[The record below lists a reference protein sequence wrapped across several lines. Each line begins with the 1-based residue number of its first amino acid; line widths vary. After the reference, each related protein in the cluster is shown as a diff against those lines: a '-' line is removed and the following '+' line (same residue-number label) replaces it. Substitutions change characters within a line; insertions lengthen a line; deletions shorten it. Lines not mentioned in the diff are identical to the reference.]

1 MKRVLLLVLLCSAF
15 LSNAKEYSNSEA
27 EKLISGSST
36 VLTDDRSGA
45 IKFVRLKASYKLH
58 ESESLAWLKSILN
71 TSNGDNF
78 KLVDT
83 HRDRHGFTHYRY
95 KQTHHQLEV
104 EDGVYYIHVKNNF
117 VVSVNGEFYP
127 SVNYPVITSSYTDLQ
142 LTNIAKQSIKNNENL
157 WNDQILDR
165 PVRVIVK
172 NKSGKYRVAY
182 KTDIYSIA
190 PLVRKFVYIDA
201 NTGQIIK
208 EKNRIHH
215 NDVVGTATTMYSG
228 VQPITADLFGSSYR
242 LREIARGNGINT
254 FDLNNSNSYASA
266 VDFTDADNDWTST
279 VNQDNAAFDAHYGA
293 EQTYDYF
300 FNTFG
305 LNSYDNSGAIINSYV
320 HYNTNYV
327 NAFWDGTQMTYGDG
341 DGSSYSPLTCLD
353 IVGHEITHAVT
364 EHSAGL
370 IYSYESGALN
380 ESFSDIFGVTIDF
393 NSNPGTA
400 NYLMGDEIST
410 TGTPF
415 RSMSNP
421 NAYNDPD
428 TYAGTY
434 WHTASSDNGGV
445 HTNSG
450 VQNYWYYLLVNG
462 GTGTNDIGN
471 SFSVNG
477 QGFTSAAAIAYRNL
491 TTYLTPSSQYADA
504 RFYAIQSAIDLY
516 GNCSPEVIATTNA
529 WHAVGV
535 GAVYSNSVIADFTA
549 DLTFSCVV
557 PAIVS
562 FTNNSINGSSYI
574 WNFGDGSTS
583 TAVNPT
589 YSYSSSGVYTVSLN
603 VTGAATCG
611 TNDTLTI
618 TDYITVT
625 NAGGPI
631 SSTCSPVSTNPGT
644 LGMGIFNFSF
654 NTINNTTASGID
666 DYQDYTCSHAT
677 TVTEGVLYPINI
689 TTGSGYTENADV
701 WIDYN
706 NDGQFNMTNEHIFNS
721 DGVLQFHS
729 GDILISDGAVLNT
742 PLRMRVGS
750 DHSTNV
756 FANSCTNSE
765 YGQYEDYSITILQ
778 NTNSPSVDFVADDT
792 IVNVGQVIN
801 LTDLTQNLPTSWSW
815 TFTGANVTS
824 STIQNPTV
832 TYNSTGVYPIKLVA
846 TNSYGTDSLIKLT
859 YINVINEYSMCG
871 GTDTTNAIAGQLF
884 DSGGATGN
892 YGSNENCSFLIN
904 PGCAID
910 ITLTFNSFYSPT
922 SSDQLVIYDGSDATG
937 TILGSY
943 TYISSVPTTP
953 VVATSGSM
961 FITFVSNSSGN
972 YSGFDAEWTST
983 ITNTAPTA
991 NYSISD
997 LNPPLN
1003 SPVQFTDLSTNYPG
1017 IWSWNFGDGTTI
1029 SNIQNPSHTY
1039 VNSGSYS
1046 VTLIVDNCFTT
1057 DTLTQVITVQSAPII
1072 NVIPNPVVS
1081 SVNCGDSIVVP
1092 LTIYNTGSG
1101 DLVYDILGNES
1112 QSTGQIDVL
1121 ALTYGTDLSTEY
1133 PNTIAAINQSFTNY
1147 NLTEVNTTSA
1157 SVLETALQGQDV
1169 FLIPEQENGAPS
1181 VFSGF
1186 ASILQDFVNNGGS
1199 VIFCGTGDGNQDCI
1213 FNTGLFSGNFIS
1225 YNNSAILNL
1234 VEPSHPLANLITPP
1248 VSAVSATFYYNIT
1261 NTDATTI
1268 LNYNSS
1274 PIVTYREVGNG
1285 KVILIGFDY
1294 YNTNSNLSQII
1305 GNAVQWAG
1313 ISDYSDWISLS
1324 QLSDTVVAGD
1334 SSIVNITLDAS
1345 NLFAGTY
1352 YDTLTITSNDLTNTP
1367 LLIPI
1372 SFTVNGQA
1380 ALSFQNGCFDLGT
1393 AMNGVTNSDTLT
1405 LNNDGCDTLY
1415 LTDLVPTNS
1424 DWTLDTTQLY
1434 IPPFSSYDI
1443 VVSFSP
1449 TSIGTYTDS
1458 LLIFNSHMDTM
1469 ICLNGIGVGA
1479 PILTFD
1485 PSFINDTIFSCNDSI
1500 VIPITVY
1507 NTGQGELNST
1517 LSLGTIN
1524 TGNNSYFF
1532 DGFEDG
1538 TYSNWNVQNSSN
1550 AYSISSTSSATGS
1563 KSLSILGSATT
1574 GLQHTFSADTVDY
1587 FSIKLKTDAV
1597 SGTSNYCYVG
1607 NAIQS
1612 YGIATIYHYG
1622 NNTYRV
1628 NSNSA
1633 YTYTITNPWTHFELK
1648 NINYTT
1654 HLYDLYIDGVLQEA
1668 NKPFNTSVNNMSS
1681 VQVFNYD
1688 NTYPGYY
1695 DDVQIGALL
1704 SPEWLATSIDTLSIP
1719 IGDSI
1724 IFDATLY
1731 ADELNS
1737 GTYTSNIIYNSND
1750 PLNLLDTLPVQLTI
1764 IGSPELAISDSCLH
1778 FGSIMENTTIQD
1790 SVMIYNT
1797 GCDTLFITN
1806 ITTGIAEYTTNLTTG
1821 SILPGD
1827 SLQIVTTFSPTSI
1840 GTHDSHLTIANS
1852 DSDTTICL
1860 TGIGTGAPILTF
1872 DPSFINDT
1880 IFSCNDSIV
1889 IPITVYNTG
1898 QGELNST
1905 LTLGTTNIGN
1915 DNYFFD
1921 GFEDGTYSNW
1931 NVQNSSNAYSISST
1945 SSATG
1950 SKSLSILGSAT
1961 TGLQH
1966 TFSADT
1972 VDYFSIKL
1980 KTDAVSGTSNYC
1992 YVGNAIQSYGIATI
2006 YHYGNNTYR
2015 VNSNSAYTYTI
2026 TNPWTHFELKNINYT
2041 THLYDLYIDGVLQEA
2056 NKPFN
2061 TSVNNMSSVQVFNYD
2076 NTYPGYYDDVQIG
2089 ALLSPEWLATSI
2101 DTLSIPIGDSI
2112 IFDAT
2117 LYADELNSGTYT
2129 SNIIYNSNDPLNL
2142 LDTLPVQLTIIGSPE
2157 LAISDSCLHFGSIM
2171 ENTTIQ
2177 DSIMIYNTGC
2187 DTLFITNITT
2197 GVTEYTTNLTNAS
2210 ILPGDSIEIV
2220 TTFSPTSIGN
2230 FDSHLT
2236 ISNSD
2241 SDTTICLTANAT
2253 IAPVIVTDPT
2263 ALNITVAACQD
2274 SVYIPLT
2281 IYNQGG
2287 GTLDWDLIS
2296 TTNISDDFNLGT
2308 NNSLWSSILGGTSA
2322 NACGSAFGANA
2333 LYFNGST
2340 RRATTYDLN
2349 TSTGGDISFYLKFGT
2364 GNSPCEDADSGEDVV
2379 LEYSVNNGS
2388 TWNTIN
2394 TYYTYNYSTFTL
2406 IEESIPLAA
2415 QTANTQ
2421 FRWRQISFSGSGYDN
2436 WSIDEVNILQS
2447 LSYGATPNTG
2457 NTNGGDSTMVTLA
2470 IQTSGLLSGIYDN
2483 PITINSNDPLNQTL
2497 TVPFTLTI
2505 SNDPCADFTYVIP
2518 SNCSGG
2524 VQFSDTTLNS
2534 PTSWQWNFGD
2544 GATSNLQNPTHI
2556 YTSVGTYTVQLIAC
2570 NPTSCDTITHTF
2582 DITGLGGPTLNCTPS
2597 SISTSTNYG
2606 ITNVTLNT
2614 INNTS
2619 LSSSQGYQ
2627 DFTCINSTTL
2637 INSTD
2642 YILSITTDNTNAK
2655 NIKVWIDLDNNGTFT
2670 LSELVFIGNNSSS
2683 PHIGIINIPSNAVT
2697 NLPLR
2702 MRVAT
2707 DNSNY
2712 SAPEPCTNVNYGEF
2726 EDYTVIIESD
2736 IVPPI
2741 AHASSTKLNPC
2752 QGIFQFTDISTG
2764 TPTSWLWN
2772 FGDGS
2777 TSIAQNPI
2785 HTYVTPG
2792 TYIVTLTASNNFGS
2806 DDFTTSVTYF
2816 ELVVSEI
2823 QILSSL
2829 IDNQPILFHANSPG
2843 AISWQWVF
2851 GDGNTSNL
2859 QTPSH
2864 TYSNP
2869 GEYIVNLNVTNVD
2882 GCYTSISDTIYI
2894 ESLGIDNKQSNFSI
2908 YPNPNQGIINIVNS
2922 NTVNIDDIIITN
2934 LLGEIIYNFKNDNSK
2949 IVSKQITLTDVSTG
2963 IYFVRVKF
2971 KDDEIVVT
2979 KIVIT
2984 EN

>member
-1790 SVMIYNT
+1790 S
-1797 GCDTLFITN
+1797 
-1806 ITTGIAEYTTNLTTG
+1806 
-1821 SILPGD
+1821 
-1827 SLQIVTTFSPTSI
+1827 
-1840 GTHDSHLTIANS
+1840 
-1852 DSDTTICL
+1852 
-1860 TGIGTGAPILTF
+1860 
-1872 DPSFINDT
+1872 
-1880 IFSCNDSIV
+1880 
-1889 IPITVYNTG
+1889 
-1898 QGELNST
+1898 
-1905 LTLGTTNIGN
+1905 
-1915 DNYFFD
+1915 
-1921 GFEDGTYSNW
+1921 
-1931 NVQNSSNAYSISST
+1931 
-1945 SSATG
+1945 
-1950 SKSLSILGSAT
+1950 
-1961 TGLQH
+1961 
-1966 TFSADT
+1966 
-1972 VDYFSIKL
+1972 
-1980 KTDAVSGTSNYC
+1980 
-1992 YVGNAIQSYGIATI
+1992 
-2006 YHYGNNTYR
+2006 
-2015 VNSNSAYTYTI
+2015 
-2026 TNPWTHFELKNINYT
+2026 
-2041 THLYDLYIDGVLQEA
+2041 
-2056 NKPFN
+2056 
-2061 TSVNNMSSVQVFNYD
+2061 
-2076 NTYPGYYDDVQIG
+2076 
-2089 ALLSPEWLATSI
+2089 
-2101 DTLSIPIGDSI
+2101 
-2112 IFDAT
+2112 
-2117 LYADELNSGTYT
+2117 
-2129 SNIIYNSNDPLNL
+2129 
-2142 LDTLPVQLTIIGSPE
+2142 
-2157 LAISDSCLHFGSIM
+2157 
-2171 ENTTIQ
+2171 
-2177 DSIMIYNTGC
+2177 IMIYNTGC